1 MPEREVHKALN
12 CIRQR
17 KYTRGLSLLIKARTG
32 FKKSVIA
39 FAQRAVR
46 MEMICLCRNQKSP
59 FKGGKTVA
67 EIGEFDWEKQFTEL
81 SEQCPILSSVLI
93 GDLTTE
99 KSVHHFGLASKPCMS
114 AKPVIGTLGSILAF
128 QRNTKSV
135 NYFQELNSVQMWLA
149 GCQREVGKIS
159 TKMFKL
165 LYVNTI

>member
-46 MEMICLCRNQKSP
+46 MEMICLCRNQTSP
-59 FKGGKTVA
+59 FKGGKTVE

-93 GDLTTE
+93 GALTTE
-99 KSVHHFGLASKPCMS
+99 NVCTSLWPRIKAMYVSQTCHWHTCFNPGISEKAE
-114 AKPVIGTLGSILAF
+114 I
-128 QRNTKSV
+128 
-135 NYFQELNSVQMWLA
+135 YELLSGVEFCLNVACWL
-149 GCQREVGKIS
+149 S
-159 TKMFKL
+159 TRGRKNF
-165 LYVNTI
+165 YQNV